1 MVVWEPLLP
10 PPLKFWG
17 GVQVSKTRPPPKTLE
32 GGPKIRKFDLNEKI
46 IFLGNLFFN
55 HQIRADYFKMYTLIY
70 RLVLRLIFHFLWQS
84 QTTQNNYKKFVS
96 QKQGKI
102 TTENI
107 AYFPYQKSESQ
118 KQRKF
123 TTKNLVCFSY
133 QKINVSGAPPFQIRA
148 ENI

>member
-1 MVVWEPLLP
+1 M
-10 PPLKFWG
+10 G

-55 HQIRADYFKMYTLIY
+55 HQIRADYFKMYMLIY

-133 QKINVSGAPPFQIRA
+133 QKLTYFIRCHIY
-148 ENI
+148 EKWKFFFFSEFI

>member
-1 MVVWEPLLP
+1 MLKHCQQKMCFLL
-10 PPLKFWG
+10 L
-17 GVQVSKTRPPPKTLE
+17 RE
-32 GGPKIRKFDLNEKI
+32 
-46 IFLGNLFFN
+46 LFFFN
-55 HQIRADYFKMYTLIY
+55 VSRGPHQIRAENFQMYILIY

-84 QTTQNNYKKFVS
+84 ETTQNNYKKFVS

-133 QKINVSGAPPFQIRA
+133 QKLTYFIRCH
-148 ENI
+148 IYRK

>member
-1 MVVWEPLLP
+1 
-10 PPLKFWG
+10 
-17 GVQVSKTRPPPKTLE
+17 VSKTRPPPKTLE

-55 HQIRADYFKMYTLIY
+55 HQIRADYFKMYMLIY

-84 QTTQNNYKKFVS
+84 ETTQNNYKKFVS

-133 QKINVSGAPPFQIRA
+133 QKINVSGAPPLKSGRKIFRKF
-148 ENI
+148 

>member
-1 MVVWEPLLP
+1 M
-10 PPLKFWG
+10 
-17 GVQVSKTRPPPKTLE
+17 
-32 GGPKIRKFDLNEKI
+32 
-46 IFLGNLFFN
+46 
-55 HQIRADYFKMYTLIY
+55 LIY

-133 QKINVSGAPPFQIRA
+133 QKINVSGAPPLSTQGGKYL
-148 ENI
+148 ENFSLICLPKI